1 MAVAVEFR
9 TYTPPDSRLD
19 LVRRIESAPREHAEA
34 VLEAYDVLQ
43 RLHDT
48 GALGL
53 VNGLLSAED
62 TVIAKVTDVVSSR
75 QAVTAL
81 RIAMILGSALTSV
94 DADRVHA
101 AVTEA
106 EAHTPSLWKLLRA
119 ASSKEVRK
127 AAGLGLSL
135 AQIFGASLLAH
146 KNTGDAGRQP
156 APNKSLQIE

>member
-1 MAVAVEFR
+1 MAVAVEFS

-62 TVIAKVTDVVSSR
+62 TVIDKVADVVSSK

-81 RIAMILGSALTSV
+81 RIAMILGSALTSI
-94 DADRVHA
+94 DANRVHA

-106 EAHTPSLWKLLRA
+106 ETHTPSLWKLLRIA
-119 ASSKEVRK
+119 CSEEVRR

-135 AQIFGASLLAH
+135 AQIFGASLLAP
-146 KNTGDAGRQP
+146 KSSGNAGSATGS
-156 APNKSLQIE
+156 K

>member
-43 RLHDT
+43 RLHET
-48 GALGL
+48 GALAL

-62 TVIAKVTDVVSSR
+62 TVIARVSDVVSSK
-75 QAVTAL
+75 QAVAAL
-81 RIAMILGSALTSV
+81 RIALILGGVLTSI
-94 DADRVHA
+94 DAESVHA

-106 EAHTPSLWKLLRA
+106 ETRTPSLWKLLRTA
-119 ASSKEVRK
+119 CSKEVRQ
-127 AAGLGLSL
+127 AAGLGVAL
-135 AQIFGASLLAH
+135 ARIFGTALLA
-146 KNTGDAGRQP
+146 RQSS
-156 APNKSLQIE
+156 AL

>member
-1 MAVAVEFR
+1 
-9 TYTPPDSRLD
+9 LD

-34 VLEAYDVLQ
+34 ILEAYDVLQ

-48 GALGL
+48 GALAL

-62 TVIAKVTDVVSSR
+62 TVIARVTDVVSSK

-81 RIAMILGSALTSV
+81 RMAMILGNVLTSI

-101 AVTEA
+101 AVVEA
-106 EAHTPSLWKLLRA
+106 ETRTPSLWKLLRA
-119 ASSKEVRK
+119 ACSKEVRR

-135 AQIFGASLLAH
+135 AQIFGTSLLASQNG
-146 KNTGDAGRQP
+146 KPGSTAG
-156 APNKSLQIE
+156 AK

>member
-1 MAVAVEFR
+1 MAVAVEFL

-48 GALGL
+48 GALAL

-62 TVIAKVTDVVSSR
+62 TVIDKVSDVVSSK

-81 RIAMILGSALTSV
+81 RIAMILGSALTSI
-94 DADRVHA
+94 DAGRVHT

-106 EAHTPSLWKLLRA
+106 ETRTPSLWKLLRTA
-119 ASSKEVRK
+119 CSKEVRR
-127 AAGLGLSL
+127 AVGLGLSL
-135 AQIFGASLLAH
+135 AQIFGTSLLAH
-146 KNTGDAGRQP
+146 KSTTGP
-156 APNKSLQIE
+156 ANDSK

>member
-9 TYTPPDSRLD
+9 TFTPPDSRLD

-34 VLEAYDVLQ
+34 ILEAYDVLQ

-48 GALGL
+48 GALAL

-62 TVIAKVTDVVSSR
+62 MVIDKVTDVVSSK
-75 QAVTAL
+75 QSVTAL
-81 RIAMILGSALTSV
+81 RIAMILGNALTSI

-106 EAHTPSLWKLLRA
+106 ETRTPSLWRIIRTA
-119 ASSKEVRK
+119 CSKEVRQ
-127 AAGLGLSL
+127 AIGLGLSL
-135 AQIFGASLLAH
+135 AKIFCASLLA
-146 KNTGDAGRQP
+146 R
-156 APNKSLQIE
+156 KSSSSVRTAADSR

>member
-19 LVRRIESAPREHAEA
+19 LVRRIETAPREHAEA

-43 RLHDT
+43 RLHVT
-48 GALGL
+48 GALAL

-62 TVIAKVTDVVSSR
+62 TVIAKVSDVVSSS

-81 RIAMILGSALTSV
+81 RIAMILGSALTSI
-94 DADRVHA
+94 DADRVHR
-101 AVTEA
+101 AVADA
-106 EAHTPSLWKLLRA
+106 ETHTPSLWQLLRA
-119 ASSKEVRK
+119 ACSKDVRK

-135 AQIFGASLLAH
+135 AQIFGASLLQH
-146 KNTGDAGRQP
+146 KSSGATGP
-156 APNKSLQIE
+156 TTSSK

>member
-19 LVRRIESAPREHAEA
+19 LVRRIETAPREHAEA

-48 GALGL
+48 GALAL

-62 TVIAKVTDVVSSR
+62 TVIDKMTDVVSSK
-75 QAVTAL
+75 QAVAAL
-81 RIAMILGSALTSV
+81 RIAMVLGSVLTSI

-106 EAHTPSLWKLLRA
+106 ETQTPSLWRLLRTA
-119 ASSKEVRK
+119 CSKEVRQ

-135 AQIFGASLLAH
+135 ARIFGTALLA
-146 KNTGDAGRQP
+146 RQSDRNSGATASP
-156 APNKSLQIE
+156 K

>member
-1 MAVAVEFR
+1 MAVAVEFH

-19 LVRRIESAPREHAEA
+19 LVRRIESAPREHAA
-34 VLEAYDVLQ
+34 AILEAYDVLQ

-53 VNGLLSAED
+53 VNGFLSAEG
-62 TVIAKVTDVVSSR
+62 TVIGKVTDVISSK

-81 RIAMILGSALTSV
+81 RVAMILGSALTSV

-101 AVTEA
+101 AVVEA
-106 EAHTPSLWKLLRA
+106 ETHTPSLWQLLRA
-119 ASSKEVRK
+119 ACSKEVRN

-135 AQIFGASLLAH
+135 AQIFGASLLAR
-146 KNTGDAGRQP
+146 KSSGTAGSTTGS
-156 APNKSLQIE
+156 K

>member
-1 MAVAVEFR
+1 MAIAVEFH

-19 LVRRIESAPREHAEA
+19 LVRRIESAPKEHAEA

-48 GALGL
+48 GALAL

-62 TVIAKVTDVVSSR
+62 TVVAKMSDVVSSK

-81 RIAMILGSALTSV
+81 RIAMILGSALTSI
-94 DADRVHA
+94 DADSVHA
-101 AVTEA
+101 AVAEA
-106 EAHTPSLWKLLRA
+106 ETQTPSLWKLLRTA
-119 ASSKEVRK
+119 CSKEVRK

-135 AQIFGASLLAH
+135 ARIFGASLLAR
-146 KNTGDAGRQP
+146 KNDGNAEPTAGS
-156 APNKSLQIE
+156 K

>member
-19 LVRRIESAPREHAEA
+19 LVRRIENAPREHAAA

-48 GALGL
+48 GALAL

-62 TVIAKVTDVVSSR
+62 TVIDKVTDVVSSR

-81 RIAMILGSALTSV
+81 RIAMILGSALTSI
-94 DADRVHA
+94 DADSVHA

-106 EAHTPSLWKLLRA
+106 ETQTPSLWRLLRTA
-119 ASSKEVRK
+119 CSKEVRQ

-135 AQIFGASLLAH
+135 ARIFGASLLAR
-146 KNTGDAGRQP
+146 KGDGNAGP
-156 APNKSLQIE
+156 TAGPN

>member
-1 MAVAVEFR
+1 MAVAVEFH

-34 VLEAYDVLQ
+34 ILEAYDVLQ
-43 RLHDT
+43 RLHDS

-62 TVIAKVTDVVSSR
+62 TLIARVSDVASSKP
-75 QAVTAL
+75 AVNAL
-81 RIAMILGSALTSV
+81 RIALILGSALTSI

-101 AVTEA
+101 AVAEA
-106 EAHTPSLWKLLRA
+106 ETHTPSLWKLLRTA
-119 ASSKEVRK
+119 CSKEVRK

-135 AQIFGASLLAH
+135 AQIFGASLPAR
-146 KNTGDAGRQP
+146 KGTATAG
-156 APNKSLQIE
+156 AATNSK

>member
-1 MAVAVEFR
+1 MAVAVEFH

-48 GALGL
+48 GALAL
-53 VNGLLSAED
+53 VNGLLSAEN
-62 TVIAKVTDVVSSR
+62 TVIDKVTDVVSSK

-81 RIAMILGSALTSV
+81 RIAMILGSALTSI

-106 EAHTPSLWKLLRA
+106 ETRTPSLWKLLRTA
-119 ASSKEVRK
+119 CSKEVRK
-127 AAGLGLSL
+127 AAGLALSL

-146 KNTGDAGRQP
+146 DSSGSPGTAAGS
-156 APNKSLQIE
+156 K

>member
-1 MAVAVEFR
+1 VSVAVEFR

-19 LVRRIESAPREHAEA
+19 LVRRIENAPREHAEA

-53 VNGLLSAED
+53 LNGLLSAED
-62 TVIAKVTDVVSSR
+62 TVIDKVTDVVSSK

-81 RIAMILGSALTSV
+81 RIAMILGGTLTSI

-106 EAHTPSLWKLLRA
+106 KTRTPSLWKLLRTA
-119 ASSKEVRK
+119 CSKEVRK

-135 AQIFGASLLAH
+135 AQIFGVSLLAQT
-146 KNTGDAGRQP
+146 NTGNAGS
-156 APNKSLQIE
+156 AASSK

>member
-19 LVRRIESAPREHAEA
+19 LARRIENAPREHAEA
-34 VLEAYDVLQ
+34 ILEAYEVLQ

-48 GALGL
+48 GAFGL

-62 TVIAKVTDVVSSR
+62 TVIDKVSDVVSSR

-81 RIAMILGSALTSV
+81 RIAMILGSALTSI

-106 EAHTPSLWKLLRA
+106 ETHTPSLWKLLRTA
-119 ASSKEVRK
+119 CSKEVRK

-135 AQIFGASLLAH
+135 AQIFGTSLLAH
-146 KNTGDAGRQP
+146 KSTSNTESETGP
-156 APNKSLQIE
+156 K

>member
-1 MAVAVEFR
+1 MAVAVEFH

-34 VLEAYDVLQ
+34 ILEAYDVLQ

-62 TVIAKVTDVVSSR
+62 AVIARVSDVASSKP
-75 QAVTAL
+75 AVNAL
-81 RIAMILGSALTSV
+81 RIALILGSALTSI

-101 AVTEA
+101 AVVQA
-106 EAHTPSLWKLLRA
+106 ETHTPSLWKLLRTA
-119 ASSKEVRK
+119 CNKEVRK

-135 AQIFGASLLAH
+135 AQIFGASLLAR
-146 KNTGDAGRQP
+146 KSTATADP
-156 APNKSLQIE
+156 ATSSE

>member
-9 TYTPPDSRLD
+9 HYTPPDSRLD
-19 LVRRIESAPREHAEA
+19 LVRRIENAPREHAEA

-48 GALGL
+48 GALAL
-53 VNGLLSAED
+53 VNGLLSAKD
-62 TVIAKVTDVVSSR
+62 TVIAKVSDVVSSE

-81 RIAMILGSALTSV
+81 RIAMILGGALTAI

-101 AVTEA
+101 ALKDA
-106 EAHTPSLWKLLRA
+106 ETRTPSVLHLLRTA
-119 ASSKEVRK
+119 CSKEVRQ

-135 AQIFGASLLAH
+135 AQIFGASILAQKKH
-146 KNTGDAGRQP
+146 
-156 APNKSLQIE
+156 

>member
-62 TVIAKVTDVVSSR
+62 TVIAKVSDVVSSR

-81 RIAMILGSALTSV
+81 RIAMILGDVLTSI
-94 DADRVHA
+94 DAGSVHA

-106 EAHTPSLWKLLRA
+106 ETRTPSFWKLLRTA
-119 ASSKEVRK
+119 CSKEVRQ

-135 AQIFGASLLAH
+135 AQILGASLLAR
-146 KNTGDAGRQP
+146 KSSGSAGASTGS
-156 APNKSLQIE
+156 K

>member
-1 MAVAVEFR
+1 MAVAVEFH

-34 VLEAYDVLQ
+34 ILEAYDVLQ
-43 RLHDT
+43 RLHDS

-62 TVIAKVTDVVSSR
+62 AVIARVSDVASSKP
-75 QAVTAL
+75 AVNAL
-81 RIAMILGSALTSV
+81 RIALILGSALTSI

-101 AVTEA
+101 AVAEA
-106 EAHTPSLWKLLRA
+106 ETRTPSLWKLLRTA
-119 ASSKEVRK
+119 CSKEVRK

-135 AQIFGASLLAH
+135 AQIFGASLLAR
-146 KNTGDAGRQP
+146 KATATAGP
-156 APNKSLQIE
+156 VSGSK

>member
-9 TYTPPDSRLD
+9 SYTPPDSRLD

-48 GALGL
+48 GALAL

-62 TVIAKVTDVVSSR
+62 TVIAKVSDVVSSK

-81 RIAMILGSALTSV
+81 RMALALGSVLTSI
-94 DADRVHA
+94 DAGSVHA
-101 AVTEA
+101 AVAEA
-106 EAHTPSLWKLLRA
+106 ETRTPSLWELLRA
-119 ASSKEVRK
+119 AWSKEVRQ
-127 AAGLGLSL
+127 AAGLGLAL
-135 AQIFGASLLAH
+135 ARIFGTALLARQS
-146 KNTGDAGRQP
+146 KGNSGDSG
-156 APNKSLQIE
+156 NSK

>member
-1 MAVAVEFR
+1 MAVAVEFG

-34 VLEAYDVLQ
+34 ILEAYDLLQ

-62 TVIAKVTDVVSSR
+62 TVIAKVSDVVSSR

-81 RIAMILGSALTSV
+81 RIAMILGSALTSI

-101 AVTEA
+101 AVMEA
-106 EAHTPSLWKLLRA
+106 ETRTPSLWRLLRTA
-119 ASSKEVRK
+119 CSKEVRR

-135 AQIFGASLLAH
+135 AQIFGASLPAH
-146 KNTGDAGRQP
+146 KSAGHAEPGTGY
-156 APNKSLQIE
+156 K

>member
-1 MAVAVEFR
+1 MSVAVEFR

-19 LVRRIESAPREHAEA
+19 LVRRIENAPREHAEA
-34 VLEAYDVLQ
+34 VLKAYDVLQ

-48 GALGL
+48 GALAL

-62 TVIAKVTDVVSSR
+62 TVIDKVTDVVSSK

-81 RIAMILGSALTSV
+81 RIAMILGGALTSI

-106 EAHTPSLWKLLRA
+106 KTRTPSLWKLLRTA
-119 ASSKEVRK
+119 CSKEVRK

-135 AQIFGASLLAH
+135 AQIFGVSLLAQT
-146 KNTGDAGRQP
+146 NTGNAGS
-156 APNKSLQIE
+156 AASSK

>member
-1 MAVAVEFR
+1 
-9 TYTPPDSRLD
+9 LD
-19 LVRRIESAPREHAEA
+19 LLRRIESAPKEHAEA

-48 GALGL
+48 GALAL

-62 TVIAKVTDVVSSR
+62 TVIAKVTDMVSSK

-81 RIAMILGSALTSV
+81 RIAMVLGSALTSI

-106 EAHTPSLWKLLRA
+106 ETRTPSLWNLLRTA
-119 ASSKEVRK
+119 CSKEVRK
-127 AAGLGLSL
+127 AAGLGLAL

-146 KNTGDAGRQP
+146 KSTDNAGSATGL
-156 APNKSLQIE
+156 K

>member
-48 GALGL
+48 GALAL
-53 VNGLLSAED
+53 VNGLLSAEN
-62 TVIAKVTDVVSSR
+62 TVIDKVSDVVSTK

-81 RIAMILGSALTSV
+81 RIAMILGGALTSI
-94 DADRVHA
+94 DADSVHA
-101 AVTEA
+101 AVADA
-106 EAHTPSLWKLLRA
+106 ETRTPSLWKIIRTA
-119 ASSKEVRK
+119 CNKEVRQ
-127 AAGLGLSL
+127 AIGLGLSL
-135 AQIFGASLLAH
+135 SKIFGASLLA
-146 KNTGDAGRQP
+146 R
-156 APNKSLQIE
+156 KSSGSVGTAADSK

>member
-9 TYTPPDSRLD
+9 NYTPPDSRFD

-48 GALGL
+48 GALAL

-62 TVIAKVTDVVSSR
+62 TVIAKLSDVVSSQ

-81 RIAMILGSALTSV
+81 RIAMILGSALTSI

-101 AVTEA
+101 AVTAA
-106 EAHTPSLWKLLRA
+106 EAQTPSLWRMLRTA
-119 ASSKEVRK
+119 CSKEVRK

-135 AQIFGASLLAH
+135 AQIFGASLLAQ
-146 KNTGDAGRQP
+146 KSTGNAGP
-156 APNKSLQIE
+156 VTGPK

>member
-19 LVRRIESAPREHAEA
+19 LVRRIESAPREHAQA

-48 GALGL
+48 GALAL

-62 TVIAKVTDVVSSR
+62 TVIDKVTDVVSSK

-81 RIAMILGSALTSV
+81 RIAMILGSALTSI

-101 AVTEA
+101 AVAEA
-106 EAHTPSLWKLLRA
+106 ETQTPSLWRLLRTA
-119 ASSKEVRK
+119 CSKEVRQ

-135 AQIFGASLLAH
+135 ARIFGASLLAR
-146 KNTGDAGRQP
+146 KSDGNAGP
-156 APNKSLQIE
+156 TASSK

>member
-9 TYTPPDSRLD
+9 TFTPPDSRLD

-34 VLEAYDVLQ
+34 ILEAYDVLQ

-48 GALGL
+48 GALAL

-62 TVIAKVTDVVSSR
+62 MVIDKVTDVVSSK
-75 QAVTAL
+75 QSVTAL
-81 RIAMILGSALTSV
+81 RIAMILGNALTSI

-106 EAHTPSLWKLLRA
+106 ETRTPSLWKIIRA
-119 ASSKEVRK
+119 ACSKEVRQ
-127 AAGLGLSL
+127 AIGLGLSL
-135 AQIFGASLLAH
+135 AKIFGASLLA
-146 KNTGDAGRQP
+146 R
-156 APNKSLQIE
+156 KSSSSVRTAADSR